1 MTAEIIDQANELE
14 EMLREQAI
22 AAHRIN
28 RNAVSAKHCAE
39 CGEDIPEPRRG
50 HTGAEAS
57 GSPRVPNVCGVPG
70 CYRTEE

>member
-39 CGEDIPEPRRG
+39 CGEDIPEPRRE
-50 HTGAEAS
+50 AAS
-57 GSPRVPNVCGVPG
+57 GCQTCAECQG
-70 CYRTEE
+70 CIELKSRQRGI